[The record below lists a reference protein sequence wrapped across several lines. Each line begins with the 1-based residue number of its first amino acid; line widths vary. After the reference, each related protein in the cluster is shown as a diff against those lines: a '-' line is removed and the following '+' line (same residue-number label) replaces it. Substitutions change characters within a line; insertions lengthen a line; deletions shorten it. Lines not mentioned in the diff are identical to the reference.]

1 VTAPAA
7 TILYDTV
14 RWEEKALFEAAR
26 ASGREVRML
35 DCRKVSLDLDG
46 GAGGYGTVLQRCVSY
61 YRNVHSTAALEGMG
75 ARVVNCLRTGM
86 LAGNKLY
93 THMLLRRAGVRTP
106 RATVSFSRDAALG
119 AAEGLGYPCVIKPTV
134 GSWGRM
140 VSRLSG
146 AEAAEGILEM
156 REAMHPLYQVHYV
169 EEFVRRPPRDIRA
182 IVVGDEVVAA
192 IYRSSDGWKTNMA
205 LGGRAEP
212 CAVGKEMEDI
222 CVRARDAVH
231 GEIVGVDLMEDEE
244 RGLLVHEINNTTEF
258 KNTVR
263 VCGVDIPSKI
273 MGHVLGAGRR

>member
-1 VTAPAA
+1 MTAPAA

-14 RWEEKALFEAAR
+14 RWEEKALSEAAR
-26 ASGREVRML
+26 RAGADVRML
-35 DCRKVSLDLDG
+35 DCRALSLDVDG
-46 GAGGYGTVLQRCVSY
+46 EARGYGTVLQRCVSY

-75 ARVVNCLRTGM
+75 ARVINCLRTGM

-93 THMLLRRAGVRTP
+93 THMLLRKAGVGVP

-119 AAEGLGYPCVIKPTV
+119 AAGRLGYPCVIKPTV

-140 VSRLSG
+140 ISRLSG
-146 AEAAEGILEM
+146 AEAASGILEM

-169 EEFVRRPPRDIRA
+169 EEFVKRPPRDIRA
-182 IVVGDEVVAA
+182 IVIGDRVVAA
-192 IYRSSDGWKTNMA
+192 IYRHSDGWKTNMA

-212 CAVGKEMEDI
+212 CRVGAEMEDVCI
-222 CVRARDAVH
+222 RARDAVH

-244 RGLLVHEINNTTEF
+244 RGLLVHEVNNTTEF

-263 VCGVDIPSKI
+263 VCGVDIPSI
-273 MGHVLGAGRR
+273 MVSHALEAGRR